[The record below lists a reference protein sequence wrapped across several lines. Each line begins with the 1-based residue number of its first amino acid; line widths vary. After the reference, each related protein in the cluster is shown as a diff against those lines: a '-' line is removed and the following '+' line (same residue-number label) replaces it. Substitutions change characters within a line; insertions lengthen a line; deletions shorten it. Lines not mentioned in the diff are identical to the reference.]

1 MVIAEQPDGRAM
13 TVRAQLYAWDGTEL
27 ADRSFPVYM
36 GKRVKEAGL
45 LRARLPWSGAKGL
58 VLRMQVMQE
67 GRLVAV
73 NHACYAC
80 LDENGE
86 RVPFPKADLNES
98 ESDGI
103 RELWNASDAIA
114 VGVCVSSGEKVL
126 LHNSAMLPGERI
138 ALAHD
143 AQIMVQY
150 GNAIKKGGKAIAAQ
164 RVLRRVQRDP
174 DASSA
179 HPQIEQ

>member
-1 MVIAEQPDGRAM
+1 MLQWGHVM
-13 TVRAQLYAWDGTEL
+13 TLDE
-27 ADRSFPVYM
+27 
-36 GKRVKEAGL
+36 
-45 LRARLPWSGAKGL
+45 LRAEIDLIDAQIVELIKK
-58 VLRMQVMQE
+58 RMQCVH
-67 GRLVAV
+67 GVGKLKKDANSHIFVP
-73 NHACYAC
+73 
-80 LDENGE
+80 E
-86 RVPFPKADLNES
+86 RES
-98 ESDGI
+98 QLI
-103 RELWNASDAIA
+103 
-114 VGVCVSSGEKVL
+114 EKVL